1 MQRELGMQDNPNH
14 DDELNPDEMD
24 DLELLLFRT
33 RLRLEIARDPGNVS
47 AELSSRYRALNDE
60 VTKRARGEWS

>member
-1 MQRELGMQDNPNH
+1 MR
-14 DDELNPDEMD
+14 DDANPDDDQDPSHMEPREMD

-33 RLRLEIARDPGNVS
+33 RLRMEIARDPGNVS
-47 AELSSRYRALNDE
+47 PEVTSRYRALYDE

>member
-1 MQRELGMQDNPNH
+1 MQDDTNP
-14 DDELNPDEMD
+14 DGELNPDEMD

-33 RLRLEIARDPGNVS
+33 RLRMEIARDPGNVS
-47 AELSSRYRALNDE
+47 PEMTSRYRALNDE

>member
-1 MQRELGMQDNPNH
+1 MHDDDPNP
-14 DDELNPDEMD
+14 DDELKPNEMD

-33 RLRLEIARDPGNVS
+33 RLRMEIARDPGNVS
-47 AELSSRYRALNDE
+47 PEVTSRYRALNDE

>member
-1 MQRELGMQDNPNH
+1 MQD
-14 DDELNPDEMD
+14 DDLDPSDLNPDEMD

-33 RLRLEIARDPGNVS
+33 RLRLEIARGPGNVS
-47 AELSSRYRALNDE
+47 PEMTSRYRALNDE